1 MGYFTACPNIGNIIG
16 DLLAAVMIEKLGMS
30 VMAPVY
36 ISAISVLAM
45 SIINIFAIEASSA
58 KEYIAEFKNP
68 LTKSLVYK

>member
-1 MGYFTACPNIGNIIG
+1 
-16 DLLAAVMIEKLGMS
+16 MS